1 MTALEILAAAA
12 ARGFLVSLNSTG
24 DGLILWPGDD
34 PPSDLVALLKAAKPQ
49 IVAALQAERGRINRW
64 IADRLID
71 WPPESCLH
79 CRKPIIVGQPWTIVG
94 NGDCTARFHEPCHAE
109 WLEVQEA
116 AARRALGLAAIEQG
130 EKRHRASGQH
140 CGN

>member
-34 PPSDLVALLKAAKPQ
+34 PPTDLVDLIRSSKPQ
-49 IVAALQAERGRINRW
+49 IIALLQAERGRINRW

-71 WPPESCLH
+71 WPPEILPALPQADH
-79 CRKPIIVGQPWTIVG
+79 CRAAVG
-94 NGDCTARFHEPCHAE
+94 CR
-109 WLEVQEA
+109 LE
-116 AARRALGLAAIEQG
+116 RRGHGALP
-130 EKRHRASGQH
+130 
-140 CGN
+140 